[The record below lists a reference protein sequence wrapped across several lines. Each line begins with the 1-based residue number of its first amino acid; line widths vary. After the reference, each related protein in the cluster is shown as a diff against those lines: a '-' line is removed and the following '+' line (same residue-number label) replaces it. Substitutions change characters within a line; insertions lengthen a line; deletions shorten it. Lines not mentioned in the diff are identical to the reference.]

1 MLCEKKIK
9 NSYEISVKAIKSS
22 VSLLSQIDVTASRML
37 LYTVKFFDEITIN
50 QYLKDRLSS

>member
-22 VSLLSQIDVTASRML
+22 VSLLSQIDVTALRML
-37 LYTVKFFDEITIN
+37 LYTVKDFEEITIKE
-50 QYLKDRLSS
+50 Y